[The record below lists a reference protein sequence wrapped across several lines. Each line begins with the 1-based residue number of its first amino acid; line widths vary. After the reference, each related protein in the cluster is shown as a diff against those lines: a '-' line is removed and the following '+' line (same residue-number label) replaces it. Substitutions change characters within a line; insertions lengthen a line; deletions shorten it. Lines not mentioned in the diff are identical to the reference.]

1 MKKGN
6 KFSFMEWED
15 SSDGEQKGIRQFI
28 KEREQTGRNEVT
40 TLLKRSH

>member
-15 SSDGEQKGIRQFI
+15 GREKGKIFEQKNRKI
-28 KEREQTGRNEVT
+28 VY
-40 TLLKRSH
+40 